1 MSDDSR
7 DPYIRPEDAVIPPPP
22 RAEARVPDGILPP
35 PSAETPIP
43 DGLIPPSPPETPIPE
58 GLLSAA
64 PVIPPPP
71 AESAIPD
78 AVIPP
83 PPPEAMLPSTRRSRP
98 KPAILT
104 GDQPA
109 PVAEDWAQPSVA
121 PEAPTSGG
129 YGALTFVIFA
139 FLIVLL
145 VAAIAGAVY
154 LGTNVSFALSTDGPA
169 TVTAALWHG

>member
-1 MSDDSR
+1 MSGDSR
-7 DPYIRPEDAVIPPPP
+7 DPYIPSEDAVVPPPP
-22 RAEARVPDGILPP
+22 AEI
-35 PSAETPIP
+35 PIP
-43 DGLIPPSPPETPIPE
+43 DGLIPPPPPESAIPD
-58 GLLSAA
+58 A
-64 PVIPPPP
+64 VIPPPP
-71 AESAIPD
+71 SESAIPD

-104 GDQPA
+104 GDQPS

-154 LGTNVSFALSTDGPA
+154 LGTNVSFALATGEPA
-169 TVTAALWHG
+169 MVAVAMWHG